1 MSANESQKRVKRGRP
16 ALTCEVVEIH
26 VHLRLRRGEDDDLL
40 DFFARAGHRHRVVFL
55 KQALRTGNLNALT
68 IPEANDEDEL
78 ADALQQF
85 MT

>member
-1 MSANESQKRVKRGRP
+1 MSANESEKRVKRGRP
-16 ALTCEVVEIH
+16 TLTGEVVEIH

-40 DFFARAGHRHRVVFL
+40 EFFARAGPRHRVVYL
-55 KQALRTGNLNALT
+55 KQALRTGNLNAPT
-68 IPEANDEDEL
+68 IQDTSDEEEL